1 MIVGC
6 LTRKSVVGVGPR
18 TYLDSHLELGFGLA
32 GGFLLGRFEFVSGM
46 CVGFFVLLVVIGR
59 KEKIQH
65 KKLMTGDPKLGSGGL
80 GWISGSRLLRCVDM
94 FCFCLVYYFGWR

>member
-18 TYLDSHLELGFGLA
+18 TYLDSHLELEFGLA

-46 CVGFFVLLVVIGR
+46 CVGFFVLMVIGR
-59 KEKIQH
+59 K
-65 KKLMTGDPKLGSGGL
+65 KKYSIKN
-80 GWISGSRLLRCVDM
+80 
-94 FCFCLVYYFGWR
+94 